1 MIARFGLFEFDTGS
15 RELRRQGRLVRLEPQ
30 PARALALL
38 VERAGEMVTR
48 DDLRAHVWDAGTHV
62 DFDRGLTYCIGQ
74 VRAAL
79 GDAGDNP
86 RFVET
91 LPKRGYRFI
100 APVQHVPAA
109 DAEEVAVAPAS
120 HAMPAMPVRGA
131 DEPRPVGDLPLAAAA
146 PPAVAPVPGPASMS
160 NRSGWPGRLAAAVM
174 LTSVTLL
181 VWTAW
186 ARMTP
191 ARPIVAVAV
200 FDNETGR
207 PEFDRLAATAADIVV
222 ERLTAL
228 GADAIGIIGQAPTL
242 RRPRDQREPAAI
254 RAETGA
260 GYFVFGQVQDDEAG
274 VRLVVHLI
282 RLDDDTHLWVTRV
295 ARPPG
300 ALGNIQDLVADRLAE
315 AVRRHVIDRDPKA
328 PRFTR

>member
-1 MIARFGLFEFDTGS
+1 MIARFGLFEFDTGA
-15 RELRRQGRLVRLEPQ
+15 RELRRQGRLVRIEPQ

-38 VERAGEMVTR
+38 VERAGEVVTR
-48 DDLRAHVWDAGTHV
+48 EDLRAHVWEAGTHV
-62 DFDRGLTYCIGQ
+62 DFDRGLAYCIGQ

-100 APVQHVPAA
+100 APVEAVPQVASQAGSVAGAA
-109 DAEEVAVAPAS
+109 VQTVARDV
-120 HAMPAMPVRGA
+120 
-131 DEPRPVGDLPLAAAA
+131 PRPVGGHPHAADTSSPVASPA
-146 PPAVAPVPGPASMS
+146 GQAVTSGRSRWAGGVATATTLVAVA
-160 NRSGWPGRLAAAVM
+160 
-174 LTSVTLL
+174 LL

-186 ARMTP
+186 ARMTAP
-191 ARPIVAVAV
+191 RPIVAVAV

-228 GADAIGIIGQAPTL
+228 GADAIGVIGQAPTL
-242 RRPRDQREPAAI
+242 RQPRDQRDPAAI

-260 GYFVFGQVQDDEAG
+260 GYFVFGQVQDDQAG

-295 ARPPG
+295 ARHPD
-300 ALGNIQDLVADRLAE
+300 ALGDIQDVVADRLAE
-315 AVRRHVIDRDPKA
+315 AVRRHVIAGDPTA
-328 PRFTR
+328 PRFTP